1 MNIRERFRKVR
12 KRLGLKQAE
21 IGKVL
26 DLSQDA
32 ISAIETG
39 RNKPTLDVLSVLY
52 NNYDVNIEWM
62 LTGNGTMF
70 LNGIGEDEES
80 TEKKQA
86 AVYIP
91 VIGAKVPPEYGKV
104 FENVKIEI
112 DEYFPLSGKVLSTFP
127 TEKIKAFKIASDIL
141 YPFLSSGDY
150 VVFVEEFRPKT
161 DGIYIVNKSGVLSA
175 QRIVYRTDGSLK
187 LSPDNTKYPPEEIS
201 SKDADKVNI
210 SGKVV
215 SKLQSI
221 L

>member
-39 RNKPTLDVLSVLY
+39 RNKPTLDVLSILY
-52 NNYDVNIEWM
+52 NNYDVNVEWM

-70 LNGIGEDEES
+70 LNGIGEDEGS

-86 AVYIP
+86 AIYIP
-91 VIGAKVPPEYGKV
+91 VVGAKVSREYGTV
-104 FENVKIEI
+104 FENAEITIE
-112 DEYFPLSGKVLSTFP
+112 EYFPLSGKVLNSFP
-127 TEKIKAFKIASDIL
+127 VDKIKAFHIVSDIL
-141 YPFLSSGDY
+141 YPFLSAGDY
-150 VVFVEEFRPKT
+150 VVFIEEFRPKT

-175 QRIVYRTDGSLK
+175 QRIIYRTDGGIVI
-187 LSPDNTKYPPEEIS
+187 SPDNQKYPPEEIS
-201 SKDADKVNI
+201 SQDAGKVI
-210 SGKVV
+210 IAGKVV